1 MNIIR
6 KEGRIMKE
14 YLNDM
19 IENLKGLIAIKSVK
33 DEPAENAPYGIGTLQ
48 ALDYML
54 DLGRKYGMKAV
65 NIDGRAG
72 YLEYGDGKDMIA
84 VLLHLD
90 VVPEQDGWTSDPYV
104 LTERDGFLYG
114 RGTSDDKGPAIA
126 AFYSLVDLIKKD
138 EIKGY
143 RVRLIFGLD
152 EECGSSCMAHYVKT
166 QELPTMGFVPDA
178 DFPVI
183 YAEKGILTVTI
194 EGEGSKNI
202 SLQAG
207 DRSNVVP
214 GKCRVDYKGHAIIYE
229 GKPAHAAAPF
239 SGVNA
244 IKIAVENNSI
254 LLGHPMIEFF
264 KSCLADKHYGEGL
277 DICLSDESG
286 KLTVNP
292 GIMSIDKNRSYC
304 ILNIRYPVTADFRQL
319 VQKIETACLKYG
331 LKITHTDDNPALFVD
346 KDSVLVSTLLSVY
359 REMTGD
365 YHMPLAI
372 GGGTYAR
379 TMPNLVAFGMNMPD
393 DLQNAHQANES
404 IKKQRLYEGAAIYK
418 ESIKRLGETLVNQ
431 R

>member
-1 MNIIR
+1 
-6 KEGRIMKE
+6 MKE

-19 IENLKGLIAIKSVK
+19 IEDLRGLIAIKSVK
-33 DEPAENAPYGIGTLQ
+33 DEPSADAPYGEGTLR
-48 ALDYML
+48 ALEYML

-65 NIDGRAG
+65 NINGRAG
-72 YLEYGDGKDMIA
+72 YLEYGEGKDMIA

-126 AFYSLVDLIKKD
+126 AFYAVADLIKNN

-143 RVRLIFGLD
+143 RVRLILGLD

-166 QELPTMGFVPDA
+166 QELPTLGFVPDA

-194 EGEGSKNI
+194 AGEGSKSI
-202 SLQAG
+202 FLQAG
-207 DRSNVVP
+207 DRPNVVP
-214 GKCRVDYKGHAIIYE
+214 GKCHVEYKGKEITYE
-229 GKPAHAAAPF
+229 GKPAHGAAPF

-244 IKIAVENNSI
+244 IKIAIENSSVLAGLPI
-254 LLGHPMIEFF
+254 IEFF
-264 KSCLADKHYGEGL
+264 RNTLLDKHYGEGL
-277 DICLSDESG
+277 DLDCKDESG
-286 KLTVNP
+286 RLTVNP
-292 GIMSIDKNRSYC
+292 GIMSINKEKSVC
-304 ILNIRYPVTADFRQL
+304 ILNIRYPVTADYLSL
-319 VQKIETACLKYG
+319 VEKIEKACKQYNLQVV
-331 LKITHTDDNPALFVD
+331 HTDNNPALFVD

-359 REMTGD
+359 REMTND
-365 YHMPLAI
+365 YSKPLAI

-393 DLQNAHQANES
+393 DIQNAHQANEC